1 MKKHLFVA
9 ALATMAVAAC
19 TQEDFESTSQSAGE
33 VSPIKFTVT
42 ADMDAQTK
50 AEFMDD
56 YAIQFESGDQMSLF
70 HGIGETPITDISKF
84 TPSYVEDAIYKATGS
99 EESGLTFT
107 THSMV
112 KPGAAIMVY
121 PCDTTF
127 QYLTDKGLYVTI
139 PTEQTKENVLGR
151 IPLMS
156 ELLTIPEWKAYN
168 PETGAGSSTAGYG
181 RDYNISLKQVA
192 TVFELSTNYGV
203 SDAYRIIKGL
213 EDNGEIAPIT
223 VDEVTIE
230 SSQKFNKKALVKYEN
245 KTNEQGGNWP
255 AKTDD
260 GFAWSYV
267 SNVWTK
273 ADKNNEVVQ
282 VKSLSSKFIG
292 EVSEGEMG
300 KVNFIL
306 LPQDDAEK
314 TEISSLTGKI
324 IVDTYY
330 GQVAYDQ
337 DKKIG
342 GKNIMYKNDWEVK
355 DYLNVATGLNNVI
368 GFTTKKKTDGDSKF
382 YNEPVGALV
391 RRILDVDLYDLDMS
405 KVHIKTDEQLQDILK
420 VYDALNFDTR
430 YSATEPL
437 VLTVDGD
444 EVNHEFR
451 MSMESVRTL
460 QSEDYEAIRINPCS
474 EAGEVCNS
482 IVLYHD
488 AESDVV
494 PSVQFVVN
502 KAISIVLDEGDNWT
516 WENGRSYSY
525 ISTLINEGTLNFDNG
540 DVVLD
545 ADGHNDISIL
555 NNGTINVSG
564 LVKQQCSLNNFGT
577 INIAEGAEYRADGKV
592 SKVVITNDATNET
605 TLGTIYNSGIFATS
619 NNGTINNY
627 GYIENMLGTSGN
639 MTYVTTNSTPGAS
652 FDREWNASTNKIGT
666 IKLKTAGD
674 NISVSNTTN
683 QGFIQYEYT
692 DTEYVT
698 PEVCKYN
705 YLIVKNDITFSAE
718 AKEVMYLEI
727 QNSSKT
733 DMPVLTNPSAKRFLN
748 LTGFI
753 LKGYANLKE
762 NNKLVAGAAYIKGAL
777 YYGGLFC
784 QSGNTTTLPKTK
796 GVYFGDSEPVEGD
809 NTYLVEY

>member
-19 TQEDFESTSQSAGE
+19 TQEDFESTSQSAGQ

-50 AEFMDD
+50 AEFNNK
-56 YAIQFESGDQMSLF
+56 YAVLFKTGDQMSLF
-70 HGIGETPITDISKF
+70 HGIGTTPIANINSF
-84 TPSYVEDAIYKATGS
+84 TPSYVEDAIYKATGD
-99 EESGLTFT
+99 EEGGLTFT

-156 ELLTIPEWKAYN
+156 ELLTIPEWEAYN

-203 SDAYRIIKGL
+203 SNAYSIIKGL

-223 VDEVTIE
+223 IDKVTIE
-230 SSQKFNKKALVKYEN
+230 SSLKFNNKALVKYEE
-245 KTNEQGGNWP
+245 KATGQGDNWP
-255 AKTDD
+255 TETAD
-260 GFAWSYV
+260 GFAWSHV

-273 ADKNNEVVQ
+273 ADKNKEVTQ
-282 VKSLSSKFIG
+282 VASLSSKFIG
-292 EVSEGEMG
+292 EVSGDEMG

-306 LPQDDAEK
+306 LPQENAEGAAVS
-314 TEISSLTGKI
+314 TLTGKI
-324 IVDTYY
+324 TVNTYY
-330 GQVAYDQ
+330 GQVAYDES
-337 DKKIG
+337 KKIG
-342 GKNIMYKNDWEVK
+342 GRNIMYKNDWEVEN
-355 DYLNVATGLNNVI
+355 YLNVAAGLNNVI
-368 GFTTKKKTDGDSKF
+368 GFTTMTKKTSGSKF

-420 VYDALNFDTR
+420 VYDALNFDTK
-430 YSATEPL
+430 YSAANPL

-444 EVNHEFR
+444 KVDHKFR

-460 QSEDYEAIRINPCS
+460 QSENYKAIRINPCN

-494 PSVQFVVN
+494 PSIQFVVN
-502 KAISIVLDEGDNWT
+502 KAISIVLDGEDNWT
-516 WENGRSYSY
+516 WENGRGYSY

-545 ADGHNDISIL
+545 ADGYNDISIL
-555 NNGTINVSG
+555 NNGRINVSG

-592 SKVVITNDATNET
+592 SDVEITNDATSAT
-605 TLGTIYNSGIFATS
+605 TLGTIYNSGIFATT
-619 NNGTINNY
+619 NGGTINNY

-639 MTYVTTNSTPGAS
+639 MTYVTTNSTTDAS
-652 FDREWNASTNKIGT
+652 FNEKWDASTNKIGT

-692 DTEYVT
+692 GTDYVT

-705 YLIVKNDITFSAE
+705 YLIVKDDITFSAE
-718 AKEVMYLEI
+718 ATEVMYLEI

-733 DMPVLTNPSAKRFLN
+733 DMPVLTNPSAERFLN

-762 NNKLVAGAAYIKGAL
+762 NNKLVAEAAYIEGAL

-784 QSGNTTTLPKTK
+784 QSGQTTTLPETQ
-796 GVYFGDSEPVEGD
+796 GVYFGNSVPAAGD